1 MGTQNNLVAKAVRY
15 ALATGVAATFV
26 AAPTYAADDEE
37 KGEKIVVTGSR
48 IKRVDIEGPSPITV
62 IGRDEIDQ
70 SGDNSVA
77 DVLRSSV
84 FNSFGSFRERS
95 GVGNGATGNATV
107 SLRGLGASR
116 TLILIDGKRA
126 PSSPSFGGGGAQN
139 LNLIPVSA
147 VERIEILRDGASA
160 IYGSDALAGVINI
173 ILRKDFDGL
182 VITAGAERP
191 TQEGAD
197 GSQFSLSTGV
207 TSGKGNITFVVD
219 HVERKQLFN
228 RDRDFTATGLSVFGF
243 PGSFYAYETDP
254 VTGGRTNFVGLF
266 PDARCP
272 TNLGD
277 SAEFPNSLLRFG
289 GIICGF
295 NYAATSA
302 SSAALTRDT
311 VFISSNYEISDSLD
325 FNSRVMITRTKSF
338 GRYAPAPAAGGMP
351 AGLFPTMAAD
361 NPNNPTNPVTG
372 DPRFIGGGGPYEL
385 DIFYRNVPGGTRD
398 SNVTDTLTDILLG
411 LQGTESWGGG
421 TDWELNVHHSRSRNV
436 DLGTGYGFGSLLQ
449 NAIDDGSYD
458 IFNVNGNFSE
468 AVAAGFGHETVFEA
482 EVVNFSLDGNIVF
495 DLFET
500 DAGAAPLV
508 LGFEYDDLN
517 FFQQNDPQ
525 SNSGNVF
532 GTSGG
537 DNVAASRYR
546 KSLYAETVIPVTDQI
561 EVDIALRFDDY
572 SDFGST
578 VNPKVS
584 ASWRPTDELLVRAS
598 FGKGFRAP
606 TMTAL
611 FGSNSQSFNSAVDTL
626 GAQQAGAAC
635 QSATPPA
642 VCGTTQYQNFTGG
655 NPNLD
660 AETSTSYTAGL
671 VYNPFDDFSVGL
683 NYYSIDLEDGFA
695 TTGLQSIFNND
706 AALFNSTG
714 VGDPRVVRNGAGAVL
729 FVNRAIGNT
738 AQFEVSG
745 VDFDVKWGGIDA
757 GEIGEF
763 AFQFELSQ
771 TLDFKSV
778 DDSGAQ
784 DVGVGEFFADG
795 TAQPEYKAQ
804 LNTNWTM
811 GDWGA
816 SMQLQFVPALDNVA
830 SGDKLDSW
838 TTVDFQVTYSTDWDG
853 KIIVGAR
860 NLTNEDP
867 PINTTTLDSPFYS
880 QGVHDIF
887 GRVPYIRY
895 EQSF

>member
-26 AAPTYAADDEE
+26 AAPTYAADEE

-182 VITAGAERP
+182 VLTAGAERP
-191 TQEGAD
+191 TEEGAD
-197 GSQFSLSTGV
+197 GSSFSLSTGV
-207 TSGKGNITFVVD
+207 TSGKGNITFVLD

-228 RDRDFTATGLSVFGF
+228 KDRDFTSVGLSIFGF
-243 PGSFYAYETDP
+243 PGTFFAYETDP
-254 VTGGRTNFVGLF
+254 VSGARTNYIGTF

-289 GIICGF
+289 GAFCGF

-302 SSAALTRDT
+302 HSAALARDT
-311 VFISSNYEISDSLD
+311 VFISTNYEISDSLN
-325 FNSRVMITRTKSF
+325 FNSRVMLTKTKSF
-338 GRYAPAPAAGGMP
+338 GRYAPAPGAGGFP

-361 NPNNPTNPVTG
+361 NVNNPTNPVTG

-385 DIFYRNVPGGTRD
+385 DIAYRNVPGGPRD
-398 SNVTDTLTDILLG
+398 SNVTDTLTDILVG
-411 LQGTESWGGG
+411 LQGTENWGGG

-436 DLGTGYGFGSLLQ
+436 DLGTGYGFGSLMQ
-449 NAIDDGSYD
+449 AAIDDESYD
-458 IFNVNGNFSE
+458 VFNINGNFSE
-468 AVAAGFGHETVFEA
+468 AIAQSFGHETVFEA
-482 EVVNFSLDGNIVF
+482 EVVNFSFDGNIVF

-500 DAGAAPLV
+500 DAGTAPLV

-517 FFQQNDPQ
+517 FFQFNDPQ

-537 DNVAASRYR
+537 DNVFASRFR
-546 KSLYAETVIPVTDQI
+546 KSIYAESVIPVTDTI
-561 EVDIALRFDDY
+561 EVDVALRFDDY

-578 VNPKVS
+578 VNPKIS
-584 ASWRPTDELLVRAS
+584 AAWRPTDELLVRAS

-606 TMTAL
+606 TMTQL
-611 FGSNSQSFNSAVDTL
+611 FGNQSQSFNSATDHYGCSIGLPNTC
-626 GAQQAGAAC
+626 A
-635 QSATPPA
+635 
-642 VCGTTQYQNFTGG
+642 TTQYQNFNGG

-660 AETSTSYTAGL
+660 AETSESFTAGV

-683 NYYSIDLEDGFA
+683 NYFTIDLEDGFG
-695 TTGLQSIFNND
+695 TPGLQSILNND
-706 AALFNSTG
+706 RDLRAAG
-714 VGDPRVVRNGAGAVL
+714 GAGDSRVVRAASGAIQFINR
-729 FVNRAIGNT
+729 FVSNT
-738 AQFEVSG
+738 NKFEITG
-745 VDFDVKWGGIDA
+745 IDLDLDWGGIDA
-757 GEIGEF
+757 GEAGEF

-771 TLDFKSV
+771 TLDF
-778 DDSGAQ
+778 DSIDANGASS
-784 DVGVGEFFADG
+784 VGVGEFFADG

-804 LNTNWTM
+804 LNTVWTM

-816 SMQLQFVPALDNVA
+816 SMQIQFIPSMENPD
-830 SGDKLDSW
+830 SGDTLDSW
-838 TTVDFQVTYSTDWDG
+838 TTFDVQVTYSTDWDG
-853 KIIVGAR
+853 KFVIGAR
-860 NLTNEDP
+860 NLSNEEP
-867 PINTTTLDSPFYS
+867 PINTTTMDSPFYADT
-880 QGVHDIF
+880 VHDIF
-887 GRVPYIRY
+887 GRIPYIRY